1 MNNLCVYFWLIKAC
15 SIFFW
20 ISCWRRYD
28 FKNELGQWMENI
40 QSCRI
45 WQIVFLSI
53 FIISNTIHVQNHCIR
68 GLIILLM
75 EVLIMLSTIGFSGE
89 SILLLRSYLVDRL
102 SSDHEETIFQ
112 LILSGVPHGAVL
124 RPLISLINISQFEKF
139 NKLNLFAYVRWWLP
153 LYYHY
158 SIENIQDSNVKII
171 RGIHVLAITANQHS
185 KMLNPKKSK
194 FLMFG
199 NESGIEH
206 SLRNLKFNIGEDYVK
221 FRIVRGV
228 LYWFRGML
236 KILLLLQEHE
246 LVLWFHKL

>member
-1 MNNLCVYFWLIKAC
+1 MNNLCVYFWVIKAC

-68 GLIILLM
+68 GLMILLM
-75 EVLIMLSTIGFSGE
+75 EVLLIMLSTIGFSGE

-102 SSDHEETIFQ
+102 SSDHEETNFQ

-139 NKLNLFAYVRWWLP
+139 NKLNLFAYVRWWL
-153 LYYHY
+153 LFNWKY
-158 SIENIQDSNVKII
+158 SGFKCQDYKRYSCFSNYGQSTFYDVESQEIEIPNVWQWV
-171 RGIHVLAITANQHS
+171 RYWA
-185 KMLNPKKSK
+185 
-194 FLMFG
+194 FL
-199 NESGIEH
+199 EKPE
-206 SLRNLKFNIGEDYVK
+206 VQ
-221 FRIVRGV
+221 
-228 LYWFRGML
+228 YWRRL
-236 KILLLLQEHE
+236 CE
-246 LVLWFHKL
+246 V